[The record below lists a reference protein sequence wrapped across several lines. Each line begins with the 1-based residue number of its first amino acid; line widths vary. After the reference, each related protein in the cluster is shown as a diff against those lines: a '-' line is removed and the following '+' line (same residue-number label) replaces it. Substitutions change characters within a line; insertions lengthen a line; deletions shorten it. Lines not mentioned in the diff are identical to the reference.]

1 MVSFNN
7 NANICMK
14 REMNTFQNSLLNI
27 HIVNVLCNVFK
38 YFGIISVTYL
48 VRETLSVANVMFS
61 FLLSETISNKYAL
74 SFPWEMEQ

>member
-1 MVSFNN
+1 MVSFN

-14 REMNTFQNSLLNI
+14 SEMNTFQNSLLNI
-27 HIVNVLCNVFK
+27 HIVNFLCNVFK

-48 VRETLSVANVMFS
+48 VRETLSVANVMFN

-74 SFPWEMEQ
+74 LFPWEMEQ